1 MAQGPGETFCYRVV
15 ARSPQGRDRAMTTR
29 PRLAAAMLDRLPAG
43 VLRPSYDRS
52 AVATGIVHLGIGAF
66 HRAHQAVMTDAVLA
80 RGDLRWGTLGASLRS
95 PETRDALAPQD
106 GLYTVAVRDEQ
117 GERLQVV
124 GSVGTLMVAPEN
136 PQALLAAM
144 ASPTVGIVSLTV
156 TEKGYCHAPA
166 TGDLDERHPDIVHDL
181 AHPKASRSAPGLI
194 VEALRLRRAAGVPAF
209 TALCCDNLPHNGAT
223 LKRVL
228 VRFATLRDLDL
239 GRFVAGELRCPSTMV
254 DRIVPATTDADR
266 EAIAGKLGFHDAWP
280 VLTEPFSQWVVED
293 DFAAGRPD
301 WDAVGATFVSDVA
314 PFELAK
320 LRLLNGS
327 HSALAYLGNL
337 AGHETVADTMAA
349 PGFAAVCA
357 RPHARGSDPHPA
369 PSPRPR
375 PRPLCGVARGAVP
388 QPGTPPPDVADRHG
402 WFAEAAPA
410 PARHDQGSD
419 RGGCRSFERLALG
432 VAAWMR
438 YATARDDMGRS
449 IDLRDP
455 LADELRRRTAG
466 IHDAGALIDALLG
479 LDSVFAADL
488 PAEPRFRA
496 AVEAALSELLE
507 SGAAATV
514 ARRSSMATTR
524 SR

>member
-1 MAQGPGETFCYRVV
+1 MPL
-15 ARSPQGRDRAMTTR
+15 R
-29 PRLAAAMLDRLPAG
+29 PRLASATLDQLPRG

-52 AVATGIVHLGIGAF
+52 TVATGIVHLGIGAF
-66 HRAHQAVMTDAVLA
+66 HRAHQAVMTDAALA
-80 RGDLRWGTLGASLRS
+80 QGDRRWGILGASLRS
-95 PETRDALAPQD
+95 PETREALAPQD

-124 GSVGTLMVAPEN
+124 GSVGALMVAPED
-136 PQALLAAM
+136 PHALLAAM
-144 ASPTVGIVSLTV
+144 ASPSVRIVSLTV

-181 AHPKASRSAPGLI
+181 AHPEASRSAPGLI
-194 VEALRLRRAAGVPAF
+194 VEALRRRRAAGVPTF

-228 VRFATLRDLDL
+228 VRFANLRDPDL
-239 GRFVAGELRCPSTMV
+239 GRFVEGELRCPSTMV

-266 EAIAGKLGFHDAWP
+266 ESIVATLGLQDAWP
-280 VLTEPFSQWVVED
+280 VLTEPFSQWVIED

-301 WDAVGATFVSDVA
+301 WDAAGATFVADVA

-327 HSALAYLGNL
+327 HSTLAYLGYL

-349 PGFAAVCA
+349 PGFAALV
-357 RPHARGSDPHPA
+357 RDLMRE
-369 PSPRPR
+369 
-375 PRPLCGVARGAVP
+375 
-388 QPGTPPPDVADRHG
+388 
-402 WFAEAAPA
+402 EAAPTLPVVPGLDLDRYA
-410 PARHDQGSD
+410 ASLVARFRNTALRHRTWQIAMDGSQKLPQRLLGTIRD
-419 RGGCRSFERLALG
+419 RLAVGADFERLALG

-438 YATARDDMGRS
+438 YATGRDEAGRS

-455 LADELRRRTAG
+455 LADDLRRRTAG
-466 IHDAGALIDALLG
+466 IDDAGALMDALLR
-479 LDSVFAADL
+479 LESVFATDL

-496 AVEAALSELLE
+496 AVETALTKLLQN
-507 SGAAATV
+507 GAAATV
-514 ARRSSMATTR
+514 ARFDSTAETGRR
-524 SR
+524 